1 MRDEH
6 IRERE
11 REREIKKKENAQN
24 CSIGNCVEG
33 EKVFSPSFCFLL
45 LYCSVMVGC

>member
-11 REREIKKKENAQN
+11 REKENGQN

-33 EKVFSPSFCFLL
+33 EKVFSPSFLL
-45 LYCSVMVGC
+45 SSF